1 MSGATV
7 LSLVLSSKTPGPL
20 KCKHCLGKTTFVTS
34 RRSAPSPPPCPP
46 PPIRKIRNLF
56 YHEPYAT
63 IRYHMVPYGT
73 IWYHMIPYG
82 TIWYW
87 DITEPEHGHLWK
99 NTYFLTDLDFH
110 DIYPAC
116 QLVLFRHEY
125 VYQKFEYTVFLC
137 YKVWLKP
144 RWYKNIK
151 RSLGAI
157 LQYLPSSEPH
167 VVHGARCFTMPHL
180 DSGFASNNF

>member
-1 MSGATV
+1 
-7 LSLVLSSKTPGPL
+7 
-20 KCKHCLGKTTFVTS
+20 
-34 RRSAPSPPPCPP
+34 
-46 PPIRKIRNLF
+46 
-56 YHEPYAT
+56 
-63 IRYHMVPYGT
+63 MVPYGT
-73 IWYHMIPYG
+73 IMVPYG

-125 VYQKFEYTVFLC
+125 VYQKFEYIVFLC

-167 VVHGARCFTMPHL
+167 VVHGACCFTMPHL
-180 DSGFASNNF
+180 DSGFASSGVQMVKIHGALQQCPHDDTVPYLAQPARRPDRAWSHVQHPRGGEIG